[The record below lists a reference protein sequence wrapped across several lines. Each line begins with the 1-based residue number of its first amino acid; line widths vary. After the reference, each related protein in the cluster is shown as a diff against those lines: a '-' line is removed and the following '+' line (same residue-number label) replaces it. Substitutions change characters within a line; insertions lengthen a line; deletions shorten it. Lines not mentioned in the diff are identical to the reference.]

1 MGKRAIKINKLL
13 TPEQYEYSV
22 SIENDKAKKKFIDR
36 VEKIIRSS
44 KEYKDYVAF
53 LKEYVDMSRCAF
65 FKNVSNKDTNK
76 IKIEIHHEPFT
87 LYSIVSAA
95 VDRWTAEVV
104 PLNDLYLADEVMELH
119 YANKVGLVP
128 LAKTIHQVVH
138 NSFGFIIPL
147 TIVSGNYIEFA
158 KEYNEY
164 INIDVLEQKINETKM
179 VNGNSYDLLDVEFE
193 YVEVDGFIL
202 PKKIEKQKVG

>member
-1 MGKRAIKINKLL
+1 MGKRAIRINKLL

-22 SIENDKAKKKFIDR
+22 TIENDKAKKKFIDR
-36 VEKIIRSS
+36 IEKIIRSS

-65 FKNVSNKDTNK
+65 FKNVSNKDTNR
-76 IKIEIHHEPFT
+76 IKLEIHHEPFT
-87 LYSIVSAA
+87 LYSITLSV
-95 VDRWTAEVV
+95 VDRWIDEAV
-104 PLNDLYLADEVMELH
+104 PLNDLYIADEVMELH
-119 YANKVGLVP
+119 YANEVGLVP

-138 NSFGFIIPL
+138 KSTGFIIPL
-147 TIVSGNYIEFA
+147 TIVFGNYANYA
-158 KEYNEY
+158 KKYNEY

-179 VNGNSYDLLDVEFE
+179 VNANSYDMLNVEFE
-193 YVEVDGFIL
+193 YVEVDGFML